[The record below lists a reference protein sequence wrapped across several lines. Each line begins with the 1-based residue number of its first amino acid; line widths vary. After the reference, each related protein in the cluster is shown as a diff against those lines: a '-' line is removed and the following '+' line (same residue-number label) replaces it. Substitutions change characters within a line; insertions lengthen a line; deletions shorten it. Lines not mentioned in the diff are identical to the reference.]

1 MKSTDP
7 LFPYQNLFITARPGM
22 GATTLAVNIINKHL
36 DEGKKC
42 LVFAGTHDYSP
53 KYIEQSKENNSRAT
67 MKSICNEYCV
77 PIIDNT
83 QLSDIVAH
91 PEFFYDRVHLN
102 ENGAKAYT
110 KLFLTQL
117 QAIGLLS
124 F

>member
-53 KYIEQSKENNSRAT
+53 KYIERVNTMRIRSCIKPRFSAYPLFSLFCIINAT
-67 MKSICNEYCV
+67 I
-77 PIIDNT
+77 
-83 QLSDIVAH
+83 LWDIAVIGDIL
-91 PEFFYDRVHLN
+91 PTTV
-102 ENGAKAYT
+102 
-110 KLFLTQL
+110 LTEL
-117 QAIGLLS
+117 RI
-124 F
+124 